1 MAASLLILHD
11 VNGTAARIVSDM
23 LKQIMQG
30 DFAICYLGN
39 LTGIMVRVLSLF
51 LAYAEA
57 ILVVEVARCN
67 DKRFNPFMRHQKD
80 LETSLSIMFSA
91 ALCYATG
98 QTP

>member
-23 LKQIMQG
+23 FKQIMQG

-39 LTGIMVRVLSLF
+39 VTGIMVRVLSLF

-57 ILVVEVARCN
+57 ILVVEVAFCN
-67 DKRFNPFMRHQKD
+67 DKCFNPFRCHQRIWKPRY
-80 LETSLSIMFSA
+80 LKCFPLLYVTHQA
-91 ALCYATG
+91 G
-98 QTP
+98 TP